1 MWVFFE
7 LRGKGAIASCQNDI
21 FEEIN
26 RLGIISFERD
36 VSVIFWGTNLDK
48 GVVLRYPVVDESN
61 HPPKG
66 GLLRTDHIEGAPG

>member
-7 LRGKGAIASCQNDI
+7 LRGKAQLLLVKTTYLRK
-21 FEEIN
+21 IN

-48 GVVLRYPVVDESN
+48 GVVSRYPVVDESN
-61 HPPKG
+61 HPPRG
-66 GLLRTDHIEGAPG
+66 GILRTDHIEEVPG